1 MSDLTHG
8 NQLLIAMQQVE
19 LINGKKLT
27 LNCKL
32 YNFRL
37 EPYN

>member
-19 LINGKKLT
+19 LINGKKVNSELQIV
-27 LNCKL
+27 
-32 YNFRL
+32 
-37 EPYN
+37 